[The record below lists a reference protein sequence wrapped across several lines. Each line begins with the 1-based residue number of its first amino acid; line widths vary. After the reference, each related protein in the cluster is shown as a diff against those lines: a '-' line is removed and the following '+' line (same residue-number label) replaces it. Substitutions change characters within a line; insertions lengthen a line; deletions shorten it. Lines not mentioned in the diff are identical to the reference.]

1 MNYCEKCN
9 VELTN
14 EMEEEGV
21 VSYCGDCGIG
31 YCEEC
36 ATDQIDTCYEC
47 GNEYCNDCM
56 YECQKCLNFF
66 CDDCVRDISNEDFVD
81 KKDLGEWDQYVVCE
95 VCEEKLKNNF
105 KKIKK

>member
-1 MNYCEKCN
+1 MENYCDRCGM
-9 VELTN
+9 VL
-14 EMEEEGV
+14 EEGI
-21 VSYCGDCGIG
+21 VSYCGDCGTG

-36 ATDQIDTCYEC
+36 SSNYIDVCHDC

-56 YECQKCLNFF
+56 YECRECLNFF

-81 KKDLGEWDQYVVCE
+81 KSKLNECDQFVVCE
-95 VCEEKLKNNF
+95 VCEEKLLNNF